1 MILKNDIHS
10 HILFG
15 VDDGFRNIE
24 DSSDALKKM
33 QEMGVKRLFL
43 TPHLNP
49 DVYPDSNEDTVI
61 EHFNEFKKSV
71 LSDISI
77 DVRLAAEY
85 MVVENFENF
94 LPKLT
99 LNGSDKYV
107 LIEMSYYYKSN
118 NILETIFNLV
128 LNDYKPI
135 LAHPERY
142 LYLTQDLKFYNKVKD
157 MGCSLQMNALSY
169 VGIYGKESIKILKYL
184 KKNEMYDFIGT
195 DLHSLSQLK
204 KISDVKIKHRDEK
217 FISSLIENNNK
228 IFG

>member
-15 VDDGFRNIE
+15 VDDGFRKAE
-24 DSSDALKKM
+24 DSISALKKM
-33 QEMGVKRLFL
+33 QEMGVKKLFL

-49 DVYPDSNEDTVI
+49 DVYPNSNENIII
-61 EHFNEFKKSV
+61 EHFNEFKKTILPAV
-71 LSDISI
+71 DI

-85 MVVENFENF
+85 MVVEDFENF

-99 LNGSDKYV
+99 FNGSDKYV

-118 NILETIFNLV
+118 NILDTIFNLV

-142 LYLTQDLKFYNKVKD
+142 LYQYQDLKFYDKVKD
-157 MGCSLQMNALSY
+157 MGCLLQMNALSY
-169 VGIYGKESIKILKYL
+169 IGIYGKESMKILKYL
-184 KKNEMYDFIGT
+184 KKNGMYDFIGS

-204 KISDVKIKHRDEK
+204 KITDVRIKRRDDK
-217 FISSLIENNNK
+217 FISNLVENNNK